1 MAPVVHETLEILEK
15 HVLVFVQKALDGIP
29 ATHGEAD
36 SERNEESHWPKE
48 KHRTRKSVSDSH
60 SSDVDR
66 KGVSSFPVNGLKS
79 LLQMIGGAQ
88 AGGLVGSQAV

>member
-29 ATHGEAD
+29 ATHVEAD

-66 KGVSSFPVNGLKS
+66 KGVAIIVPS
-79 LLQMIGGAQ
+79 
-88 AGGLVGSQAV
+88 